1 MVKSVSIRIEEE
13 MLEKLGYVADY
24 PIYGTMSNINAF
36 ALGARM
42 INPDVKI
49 RLEWSRVKNHRARQ
63 RLAEEGI
70 VFISGDDMITPE
82 HASREYGLY
91 MKREDGSVDN
101 LAVPIWHWGKFYER
115 IVKNIC
121 RGASEANAMKG
132 KKAVNYWWG
141 MSADVIDVICAQDM
155 PHGTHRLIE
164 FLKNSIRAGSFHP
177 FDGLIYSQNGVI
189 RCKEGES
196 LGPDAIL
203 TMNWLAENVI
213 GRVPEPEELTDEARM
228 LQKLQGADVD
238 EKSRTEE

>member
-1 MVKSVSIRIEEE
+1 
-13 MLEKLGYVADY
+13 
-24 PIYGTMSNINAF
+24 
-36 ALGARM
+36 
-42 INPDVKI
+42 
-49 RLEWSRVKNHRARQ
+49 
-63 RLAEEGI
+63 
-70 VFISGDDMITPE
+70 MITPE